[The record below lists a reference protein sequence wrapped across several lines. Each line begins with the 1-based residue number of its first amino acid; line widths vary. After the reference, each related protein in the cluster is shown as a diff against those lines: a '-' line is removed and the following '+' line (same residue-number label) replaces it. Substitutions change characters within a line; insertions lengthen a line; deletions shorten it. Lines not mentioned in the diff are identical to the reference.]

1 MIMKSDREISSTE
14 KLLDI
19 IRGKKDS
26 GIEKTDDAVTVKR
39 KRPSLKAFRFKPFD
53 SKVTVGVDV
62 GYQNLR
68 MVKIQETSENQ
79 WNLVD
84 YRSVPLPKA
93 SVGSF
98 EFTGFLKSELSK
110 FCGTSKN
117 LKVWS
122 LIPSSKVDVRFIKI
136 PKVPP
141 KQVENA
147 VYWTVK
153 KEVTFED
160 SETILDYDV
169 QGDITEQG
177 VQKLSVLVH
186 TTPRSEVQSIQ
197 DLFSDVGYHL
207 AGVTIAPFAI
217 QNLFRTGWVPVVGD
231 VTASLYIG
239 RDWSRIDMYTKG
251 NLVLTRGIKAGLSSM
266 VEALVETYN
275 EKMKRAPADRDA
287 LAKTDRGLTT
297 EQAHKLLMSL
307 NPDAPPLGR
316 EDIGHQLKEEEIF
329 SMILPA
335 IERLVRQVERTFAN
349 VGAERVGKIYIA
361 GIIDGYKPLVDYIGD
376 QLGIESGIMDVLSM
390 DNPSVYDITPPSS
403 VSERVAFAP
412 AVGLALSDNSRT
424 PNLIFTYKA
433 KEKMVK
439 VTRVN
444 RVIMMG
450 ILLFTLMGTG
460 AFYWQLH
467 LADQKKATY
476 ESLRR
481 ELDRYNP
488 RIDKNFILQIAT
500 KVKQEQGVTRSYS
513 DRYLGMAVISELS
526 TLTPSHIRLLKLRTD
541 MMPLSA
547 ANNPAVTPKKEPAKE
562 VEKVRSVEVEG
573 IVLGDRAKLESL
585 LSSYVLKLQ
594 SSPLFKETK
603 VQKTTVESYYM
614 NKGQSEVL
622 RFNMTLKIS

>member
-1 MIMKSDREISSTE
+1 MKSDREISSTE

-26 GIEKTDDAVTVKR
+26 GIEKTDDVVKVKR
-39 KRPSLKAFRFKPFD
+39 NRPSLKAFRLRPFD
-53 SKVTVGVDV
+53 SRVTVGVDV
-62 GYQNLR
+62 GYQSLR

-84 YRSVPLPKA
+84 YRSAPLPKA
-93 SVGSF
+93 AVGSF
-98 EFTGFLKSELSK
+98 EFTGFIKSELSK

-117 LKVWS
+117 LKIWS

-197 DLFSDVGYHL
+197 DLFSDAGYQL

-275 EKMKRAPADRDA
+275 DKMKRVPADRDA
-287 LAKTDRGLTT
+287 LTKTDRGLTT

-316 EDIGHQLKEEEIF
+316 EDIGHQLREEEIF

-361 GIIDGYKPLVDYIGD
+361 GVIDGYKPLVDYIGD

-390 DNPSVYDITPPSS
+390 DNPSIYEINPPSS

-444 RVIMMG
+444 RVIMMSVLLF
-450 ILLFTLMGTG
+450 ILLGTG

-476 ESLRR
+476 ESLRK

-500 KVKQEQGVTRSYS
+500 KVKQEQGITRSYS
-513 DRYLGMAVISELS
+513 DRYVGMAVISELS
-526 TLTPSHIRLLKLRTD
+526 SLTPSHIRLLKLRTD
-541 MMPLSA
+541 TMPLSA
-547 ANNPAVTPKKEPAKE
+547 ASSPAVPPKKEPAKE
-562 VEKVRSVEVEG
+562 VEKVRNVEVEG

-603 VQKTTVESYYM
+603 VQKTSVESYYM
-614 NKGQSEVL
+614 SKGQSEVL
-622 RFNMTLKIS
+622 RFNMTLKII